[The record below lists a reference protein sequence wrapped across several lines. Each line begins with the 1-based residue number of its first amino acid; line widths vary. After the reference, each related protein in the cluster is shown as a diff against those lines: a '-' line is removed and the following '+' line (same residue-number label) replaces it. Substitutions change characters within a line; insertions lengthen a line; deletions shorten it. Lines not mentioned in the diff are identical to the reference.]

1 MSRWLVMGF
10 TLVLVLAGSGC
21 ADLSQNPK
29 TALGAAGGAAAG
41 GLIGAAASG
50 SPAAIAGGVILG
62 GLAGGA
68 VGNMLDQRDRQLASR
83 AAQQALEAA
92 PVGTAVPWTN
102 PDTGHTGA
110 ITPVR
115 TYQVADGGYC
125 REYQQVVT
133 INGQQQR
140 SFGTACRQPD
150 GSWKVVN

>member
-1 MSRWLVMGF
+1 MSRWLVTGF
-10 TLVLVLAGSGC
+10 TLVLVLVGSGC

-68 VGNMLDQRDRQLASR
+68 VGNMRDQRDRQLASQ
-83 AAQQALEAA
+83 AAQQAFETA

-102 PDTGHTGA
+102 PDNGHIGA

-115 TYQVADGGYC
+115 TYQVADGRYC

-133 INGQQQR
+133 INGEQQR

>member
-1 MSRWLVMGF
+1 
-10 TLVLVLAGSGC
+10 
-21 ADLSQNPK
+21 
-29 TALGAAGGAAAG
+29 
-41 GLIGAAASG
+41 
-50 SPAAIAGGVILG
+50 VILG

-68 VGNMLDQRDRQLASR
+68 VGNMLDQRDRQLASQ

-115 TYQVADGGYC
+115 TYQVADGRYC

-133 INGQQQR
+133 IDGQQQR

-150 GSWKVVN
+150 GGWKVVN